1 MCTGACLARVSVYFL
16 VTHLGERQDI
26 RIADEILIVFVSVL
40 LHCFYWSR
48 LAWVEIIPPCHNILL
63 AHLFLF
69 ASRVTFFFG
78 GALFSAVFFRHFPE
92 LEVFPPLWQ
101 AVAKAMYVVAVL
113 FGLFCVSLELDRLGR
128 VMEEPPVKG

>member
-1 MCTGACLARVSVYFL
+1 M
-16 VTHLGERQDI
+16 
-26 RIADEILIVFVSVL
+26 
-40 LHCFYWSR
+40 LHWSR
-48 LAWVEIIPPCHNILL
+48 LAWVEIVPPCHNILL

-101 AVAKAMYVVAVL
+101 AVAKALYVVAVL

-128 VMEEPPVKG
+128 AMEEPHVKGRRHFLRSDRKKQKYDENDKMDDAL